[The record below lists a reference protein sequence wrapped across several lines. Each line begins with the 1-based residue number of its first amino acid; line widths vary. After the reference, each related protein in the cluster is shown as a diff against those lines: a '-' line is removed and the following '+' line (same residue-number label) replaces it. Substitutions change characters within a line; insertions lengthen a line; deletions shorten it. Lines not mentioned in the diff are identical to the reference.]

1 LKVNPLIVKVTAN
14 NSKDKDGSISQ
25 YIWYYYKKDDPTR
38 QLELKSSPSNVPY
51 THFSIPTN
59 DPAL

>member
-1 LKVNPLIVKVTAN
+1 MVKITAN
-14 NSKDKDGSISQ
+14 NGRDLDGSVSQ

-38 QLELKSSPSNVPY
+38 QLGFKSSPASAPY
-51 THFSIPTN
+51 TYFSILTN